1 MKFLCT
7 LLLIVSCSVFAD
19 SNSDVID
26 FKRMTESTCFNP
38 ANHEAQELCEKS
50 IKIML
55 LNATGIGYSEAACTA
70 KALKDKYKCKKTSEE
85 YMKLMRYGFTY
96 K

>member
-1 MKFLCT
+1 MKFLSP
-7 LLLIVSCSVFAD
+7 LLLVVTCSVFAD

-55 LNATGIGYSEAACTA
+55 LNATSIGYSEASCFV
-70 KALKDKYKCKKTSEE
+70 KALKDKGECKKTNEE
-85 YMKLMRYGFTY
+85 YMKLMRYSFTY

>member
-50 IKIML
+50 IKIMH
-55 LNATGIGYSEAACTA
+55 S
-70 KALKDKYKCKKTSEE
+70 
-85 YMKLMRYGFTY
+85 
-96 K
+96 